1 MLTAI
6 MIGTF
11 ATVSFFMVVLLSMVF
26 KNKLHMQK
34 RLKEFVHTEVKASGV
49 LEGSFADRIV
59 KPVLGKTNSFLDRI
73 TPKHYYIQMEKRI
86 KEAGSPKGINVGAI
100 VFFQICFTC
109 VFVAGG
115 IMLWITKDVSPSRIL
130 LILCS
135 LIGIVNILPKYYLKH
150 KIVERQ
156 KEIERSLPDVLD
168 ILTVSIEAGLSF
180 DGAVAKLVEKMS
192 GVLTDEFSI
201 VLKEMRV
208 GVSKRDAFKSLI
220 ERVPVPSLVT
230 FIGSILQADQLGV
243 SIGNVLRI
251 QSSQVRQK
259 RRQKTQENAMKA
271 PIKMLLPMIIFIMP
285 TIFIVL
291 LGPVLI
297 KVIQVFAE

>member
-6 MIGTF
+6 IIGTF
-11 ATVSFFMVVLLSMVF
+11 ATVSFSTVVLLSILF
-26 KNKLHMQK
+26 KNKLHIQK
-34 RLKEFVHTEVKASGV
+34 RIKEFVHTEVKAEGV

-59 KPVLGKTNSFLDRI
+59 KPVFGKANSFLDRI
-73 TPKHYYIQMEKRI
+73 TPKHYYNLMEKRI
-86 KEAGSPKGINVGAI
+86 REAGNPKGINVGAI
-100 VFFQICFTC
+100 VFFQMCFIC
-109 VFVAGG
+109 ASAAAAA
-115 IMLWITKDVSPSRIL
+115 ILWIRMEVPPSKVL
-130 LILCS
+130 VILCS
-135 LIGIVNILPKYYLKH
+135 LIGLTTILPKYYLKH

-168 ILTVSIEAGLSF
+168 LLTVSIEAGLSF

-192 GVLTDEFSI
+192 GVLVEEFSI

-208 GVSKRDAFKSLI
+208 GVSKRDAFRSLV
-220 ERVPVPSLVT
+220 ERVPAPSLVT
-230 FIGSILQADQLGV
+230 FVGSILQADQLGV

-297 KVIQVFAE
+297 KIMQAFG